1 MKNLVL
7 MLGCVLVLW
16 GCAATVY
23 DNADPRA
30 DWDRDSLLCRGYA
43 EGSTPMPQHVPV
55 PQGRTETGYGMVNIG
70 NGPILPYTYTQTYTP
85 DPYAVAGAQLQ
96 NAGASWARIANIQLR
111 YEQCLK
117 TLGWYEVDTSA
128 EKAKHAESERTKKK
142 KHELYTCLVIEAHNA
157 AKTSDNFE
165 EILQYS
171 EEQCEKK
178 TGYKERNM
186 SAYFARQAIEV
197 KEREKKSS
205 NIQSKK

>member
-96 NAGASWARIANIQLR
+96 NAGASWARVANVQLR

-117 TLGWYEVDTSA
+117 NLGWYEVDTSRQRTIDKKGDLYVCL
-128 EKAKHAESERTKKK
+128 EKEAFKK
-142 KHELYTCLVIEAHNA
+142 T
-157 AKTSDNFE
+157 KTSNNFE
-165 EILQYS
+165 EILQYA
-171 EEQCEKK
+171 EFECEKK
-178 TGYKERNM
+178 MNMKERNM
-186 SAYFARQAIEV
+186 SAYFARQAMNMRARMN
-197 KEREKKSS
+197 KETTEIKEKTE
-205 NIQSKK
+205 